1 MHRAELNPRAG
12 PNWSNA
18 SFRLFYVG
26 TTGSDLVPE
35 HVFLTVSMDAKP
47 KLFFF
52 DSLETGQC

>member
-12 PNWSNA
+12 PNWSDA

-26 TTGSDLVPE
+26 TTRSDLVPE

-52 DSLETGQC
+52 FFF